1 MELDDTVKATIEKL
15 KTMGIYNDTLIV
27 VTADHAREEFFWRE
41 GFARDELTLLQRSRR
56 LRCLCL

>member
-27 VTADHAREEFFWRE
+27 VTADHARES
-41 GFARDELTLLQRSRR
+41 DVLQLPLFRMQADGATMV
-56 LRCLCL
+56 